1 MRLGMIALLVVGLVG
16 STIRAERRP
25 EPREKADAVVLGNVK
40 KIATKE
46 SKFGEDGVQ
55 TNYTAEV
62 EVTKAEKGEGIA
74 VGDTIKVHWYDVTK
88 RPSKLFPGAY
98 GHEYDIKEG
107 DAAKFWLM
115 GSVKKGLTVIYNKDG
130 VEKQKK

>member
-1 MRLGMIALLVVGLVG
+1 MRLGMIALLVVGLAG
-16 STIRAERRP
+16 STTRAEREP

-40 KIATKE
+40 KITTKE
-46 SKFGEDGVQ
+46 SKFGNDGVR
-55 TNYTAEV
+55 TDYTAEV
-62 EVTKAEKGEGIA
+62 EVTKAEKGEGIK

-88 RPSKLFPGAY
+88 RPSKLLPAAY
-98 GHEYDIKEG
+98 GHEYKVKKG

-130 VEKQKK
+130 VETVKK